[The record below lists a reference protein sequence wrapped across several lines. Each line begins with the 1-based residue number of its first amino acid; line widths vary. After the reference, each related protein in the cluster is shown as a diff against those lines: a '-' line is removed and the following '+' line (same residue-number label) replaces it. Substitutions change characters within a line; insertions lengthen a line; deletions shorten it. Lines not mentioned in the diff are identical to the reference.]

1 MTEKPSYADL
11 EKEVAALRAE
21 NERNSRFAKINRAL
35 FEIANSVSTTASLSE
50 LFPAIHRSLAAII
63 DTTNFYI
70 ALYDEERDTV
80 SFPYHIDIIDE
91 ECSDLVG
98 VTGMDSLTA
107 KVLEIK
113 RPLLITRS
121 EIVRQKEASGFQ
133 IIVGDIPEIWLGVP
147 LLAQDTSIGVM
158 AVQSYEGPTFYDAT
172 DVETMYT
179 VAAQV
184 AIAIERKKIELRL
197 QDSLHRFRMIIE
209 DVSGIAIQGYDEK
222 RRVTFWNTAS
232 EKLYG
237 YTEREVLGQKLED
250 LIIPAAMQDEVIRQI
265 DKWLN
270 GGEAIPAG
278 ELVLADKH
286 GHDVPV
292 FSSHVLYEGR
302 GGKEMFC
309 IDMDLQPVKKAEA
322 SLRAANANFLAA
334 MDSLDAAVYVAD
346 MKSHELL
353 FMNTKVSEFCGA
365 KVGDICWTALQSGQ
379 TQPCTFCTNDRLL
392 DKDGSPRPPY
402 IWEFLNTRTGRWYQC
417 RDQAIHWPD
426 GRLVRLEIAVDI
438 TDRKEMEARLRD
450 SEERFRTLHDASFT
464 GICIHDNGVILEC
477 NNALAEMSGFSRDEL
492 IGTNGFQLITPECRQ
507 EVFTKLR
514 DKYPHPYAAQGQRKD
529 GTIIDIRIQ
538 GKEIPYKGKIVRVA
552 EFSDITIHRQ
562 AEKALEESAGKH
574 RIIFENSP
582 LGMIYFEADGT
593 ILDCNAKFLE
603 LMGADR
609 DRLIGFN
616 TARQSSQPMQAAI
629 KKALAGEQSFFED
642 YYTSITGGKTTC
654 LRVMFNP
661 VNPGQNPTKVIAT
674 LEDISERKMAE
685 QALRESA
692 ERFQTFFSAINDAVL
707 VHPFQEVGFAPFI
720 EVNDIACERY
730 GYTREEF
737 KKLSISDIS
746 KEEFSVKHGNVKY
759 RRNLYEDGHLF
770 VESVHLKKSGAEF
783 FVEINANII
792 EQAGRPVIM
801 AVVRDITERKSAE
814 LERAKLEDQLQ
825 QAQKLDSIG
834 RLAGGIAHDFNNM
847 LGVILGR
854 AEMIMEDA
862 DASLPWHEDLLEI
875 HRAADRSANLTRQL
889 LAFARKQTML
899 PQYVDLSNKISETLG
914 ILRRLIGENIELAW
928 RPVIDIW
935 TVRIDPGQVDQI
947 LTNLCVNAR
956 DAITGNGRICIDL
969 HNAFLSENLH
979 SDTQE
984 EQAGDYVVLSVTDNG
999 CGMNEEVLG
1008 NLFEP
1013 FFTTKAV
1020 GKGTGLGLAT
1030 VYGIVK
1036 QNKGF
1041 VRVKSTP
1048 GEGSTF
1054 TIYLPRCISPSE
1066 NLSESPS
1073 ASSLSGRDSQ
1083 TVLLVED
1090 EPAILTLIHTM
1101 LLRLGYKVIA
1111 ASTPGMA
1118 LRLAA
1123 DHQGPIDIL
1132 LTDIIMPE
1140 MDGLRL
1146 SEKILALQPT
1156 ILKIFM
1162 SGYTDD
1168 VIADSGVLGE
1178 ALNFIQKP
1186 FTRKELANILAEFSP
1201 PLKKLD

>member
-11 EKEVAALRAE
+11 VQEVAALRAE
-21 NERNSRFAKINRAL
+21 NEGNWRFTKISRAL
-35 FEIANSVSTTASLSE
+35 FEIAAAVSTISSLGE
-50 LFPAIHRSLAAII
+50 LFPAIQRSLSAII
-63 DTTNFYI
+63 DTSNFYI
-70 ALYDEERDTV
+70 ALYDEESSTIT
-80 SFPYHIDIIDE
+80 FPYHVDAAKTEYPPI
-91 ECSDLVG
+91 
-98 VTGMDSLTA
+98 TGATGKDSLIA
-107 KVLEIK
+107 KVLETK

-121 EIVRQKEASGFQ
+121 EILRQRAESGWP
-133 IIVGDIPEIWLGVP
+133 IIRGEIPETWLGVP
-147 LLAQDTSIGVM
+147 LLSSDHRLGIM
-158 AVQSYEGPTFYDAT
+158 AVQSYEAPTFYDAT
-172 DVETMYT
+172 DVETLHA
-179 VAAQV
+179 VAAHV
-184 AIAIERKKIELRL
+184 AAAILHIQTKAELS
-197 QDSLHRFRMIIE
+197 SLSAR
-209 DVSGIAIQGYDEK
+209 
-222 RRVTFWNTAS
+222 T
-232 EKLYG
+232 KLMPLRY
-237 YTEREVLGQKLED
+237 
-250 LIIPAAMQDEVIRQI
+250 
-265 DKWLN
+265 
-270 GGEAIPAG
+270 
-278 ELVLADKH
+278 
-286 GHDVPV
+286 
-292 FSSHVLYEGR
+292 
-302 GGKEMFC
+302 KEMSC
-309 IDMDLQPVKKAEA
+309 IDLNLQPVKNVEA

-353 FMNTKVSEFCGA
+353 FMNTKVSEFSGA

-392 DKDGSPRPPY
+392 DKDGLPRPPY
-402 IWEFLNTRTGRWYQC
+402 VWEFMNTKTGRWYQC

-438 TDRKEMEARLRD
+438 SDRKEMEACLRD
-450 SEERFRTLHDASFT
+450 SEERFRILHDASFT

-477 NNALAEMSGFSRDEL
+477 NNVMAEMSGFSREEL
-492 IGTNGFQLITPECRQ
+492 IGTNGFQMITPECRQ
-507 EVFTKLR
+507 EMFIKLR
-514 DKYPHPYAAQGQRKD
+514 DKYPHPYAAQGQKKD

-538 GKEIPYKGKIVRVA
+538 GKDIPFKGKIVRVA

-562 AEKALEESAGKH
+562 AEKALEESELKH
-574 RIIFENSP
+574 RVIFENSP
-582 LGMIYFEADGT
+582 LGMIYFDADGT
-593 ILDCNAKFLE
+593 ILDCNARFVK

-609 DRLIGFN
+609 YTLIGFN
-616 TARQSSQPMQAAI
+616 TARQSSPPMQAAI
-629 KKALAGEQSFFED
+629 KKALAGEQSSFED
-642 YYTSITGGKTTC
+642 FHTSMTGGKTTC

-674 LEDISERKMAE
+674 LEDISERKLAE
-685 QALRESA
+685 QSLRESA

-737 KKLSISDIS
+737 KKLSVGDINS
-746 KEEFSVKHGNVKY
+746 KEFSVSHGAANH
-759 RRNLYEDGHLF
+759 RLNLRDKGHLVF
-770 VESVHLKKSGAEF
+770 EAVHVKKSGTEF

-792 EQAGRPVIM
+792 EQDGRPVVM

-814 LERAKLEDQLQ
+814 HARARLEEQLQ

-854 AEMIMEDA
+854 TEMIMDDA

-889 LAFARKQTML
+889 LAFARKQTVL
-899 PQYVDLSNKISETLG
+899 PQSVDLSKKISGTLS
-914 ILRRLIGENIELAW
+914 ILRRLIGENIELSW
-928 RPVIDIW
+928 RPGLDIW

-956 DAITGNGRICIDL
+956 DAIVGNGQICIDL
-969 HNAFLSENLH
+969 YNVSLSGDLH
-979 SDTQE
+979 SYTKE
-984 EQAGDYVVLSVTDNG
+984 EQAGDYVVLSVSDNG
-999 CGMNEEVLG
+999 CGMTEKVLG

-1013 FFTTKAV
+1013 FFTTKAL

-1041 VRVKSTP
+1041 IRVKSAP
-1048 GEGSTF
+1048 GGGSTF
-1054 TIYLPRCISPSE
+1054 SVYLPRFISPGE
-1066 NLSESPS
+1066 NRLESPP
-1073 ASSLSGRDSQ
+1073 AVSLAGRDRQ

-1090 EPAILTLIHTM
+1090 EPAILTLIETM
-1101 LLRLGYKVIA
+1101 LIRLGYKVIA
-1111 ASTPGMA
+1111 ASTPNLA
-1118 LRLAA
+1118 LQLAA
-1123 DHQGPIDIL
+1123 DHQGQIDIL

-1146 SEKILALQPT
+1146 SEKIVALQPA
-1156 ILKIFM
+1156 ILRIFM

-1168 VIADSGVLGE
+1168 IIADSGALGE
-1178 ALNFIQKP
+1178 TLNFIQKP
-1186 FTRKELANILAEFSP
+1186 FTKKELANKFAEIITP
-1201 PLKKLD
+1201 TG